1 MQSVGRGKAKG
12 QRKFLFWFF
21 LPCHKIKILFQSWNS
36 NLAIN
41 ISQFWGIT
49 DLSWMIFFPWDLSVV
64 MSAGILEHR
73 QIKYPWW
80 LLTWLVWKL
89 ALVGSSAG
97 ATTPV
102 HVLFFCGL
110 ASSHH
115 TASGSR
121 AVKGCT
127 QNWQSHFCS
136 TLSPAIPAATEI
148 VHSQWNEETSAY
160 SLMGEWQGHIAEDN
174 LWKYSLPQSANTQC
188 SRATRS
194 LRKMKPQLF
203 ILFVAPK
210 IFFIKSFTWG
220 KCNTITEI
228 GFAWL
233 GFFGGGGIYMASK
246 NMDSLRPMKHLRD

>member
-1 MQSVGRGKAKG
+1 MATHMAGLKAG
-12 QRKFLFWFF
+12 FGWE
-21 LPCHKIKILFQSWNS
+21 
-36 NLAIN
+36 
-41 ISQFWGIT
+41 
-49 DLSWMIFFPWDLSVV
+49 LSWGHHTCACPL
-64 MSAGILEHR
+64 
-73 QIKYPWW
+73 
-80 LLTWLVWKL
+80 
-89 ALVGSSAG
+89 
-97 ATTPV
+97 
-102 HVLFFCGL
+102 FCGL

-233 GFFGGGGIYMASK
+233 GFFGGGGIYI
-246 NMDSLRPMKHLRD
+246 